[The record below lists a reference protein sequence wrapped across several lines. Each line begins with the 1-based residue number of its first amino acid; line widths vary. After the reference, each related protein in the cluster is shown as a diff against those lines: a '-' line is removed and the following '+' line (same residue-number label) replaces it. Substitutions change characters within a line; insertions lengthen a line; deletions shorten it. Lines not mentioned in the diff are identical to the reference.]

1 MKAMA
6 NANNVDTGKRVVIAL
21 LYAAAGLITLMGTAF
36 CVYSMLNN
44 VQLPVMQ
51 TSVPGAAF
59 GAIIAFLGARYF
71 MAVRKLKPSVY
82 RVGSKFSWR
91 NFKKQ

>member
-1 MKAMA
+1 MKAMT
-6 NANNVDTGKRVVIAL
+6 NAGVETNKRVAIAL
-21 LYAAAGLITLMGTAF
+21 LFVTAALIVLLGTAF

-51 TSVPGAAF
+51 TNIPGALF
-59 GAIIAFLGARYF
+59 GAIIAFLGVRYF
-71 MAVRKLKPSVY
+71 MAVQKLKASVY

-91 NFKKQ
+91 NFRKK